1 MSKYVVL
8 SVTEPTSNIPIIVLL
23 LYSVN
28 LRYTLLPARF
38 TVSNARSHVYHP
50 LFCQS
55 SLLIEI
61 TEVVLIDV
69 LFVSNCVDVGST
81 GAFNPAL

>member
-8 SVTEPTSNIPIIVLL
+8 STTEPTSNIPIIVLL

-28 LRYTLLPARF
+28 LRYTVLPPLS
-38 TVSNARSHVYHP
+38 TVSNAESHVYQ
-50 LFCQS
+50 FTDVQS

-61 TEVVLIDV
+61 TEVVIIVPASVAND
-69 LFVSNCVDVGST
+69 VDVGSLGEVT
-81 GAFNPAL
+81 PTL

>member
-8 SVTEPTSNIPIIVLL
+8 SVTEETSNIPIIVLL

-38 TVSNARSHVYHP
+38 TFSNARSHVYHP
-50 LFCQS
+50 LLCQS

-61 TEVVLIDV
+61 LVVLLIDV
-69 LFVSNCVDVGST
+69 LSVANDVDVGST
-81 GAFNPAL
+81 GAVTPTL